1 MKKLLLWIIVLAA
14 IALGFCYWKGVGP
27 FEKNEQGQVVV
38 KQEVKQKAAEV
49 KDKAVTKA
57 KEVGEKAKEKA
68 VEVKEEVKEKL
79 PEVK

>member
-57 KEVGEKAKEKA
+57 KEVGEKAKE
-68 VEVKEEVKEKL
+68 
-79 PEVK
+79 